1 MVCLQET
8 KLASTSNAK
17 ARSFLP
23 PSFRDFHCVDARGSR
38 GGILTAWDAHS
49 LTLHSFITRKHTLT
63 TVLTSTVT
71 DILFTITNVYAP
83 ADHRDSLTFLEDF
96 ANLAPHVSGSWLLA
110 GDFNLLRE
118 NFLRLACSDRSL
130 MAVRERAAYWKQRGK
145 FRAIREADA
154 NTAFHHAHASVRLHR
169 NQIKTLVIDDVEVT
183 AHDAKAEAL
192 TAYFSSILG
201 SGTTPAWYFDVN
213 SIYSTSPRVDL
224 THLAAPFTCAE
235 AKLAIQ
241 QMNRNSAPGP
251 DGFGPGFYVAAWETV
266 APKILQFVHAF
277 C

>member
-1 MVCLQET
+1 MQEE
-8 KLASTSNAK
+8 
-17 ARSFLP
+17 
-23 PSFRDFHCVDARGSR
+23 
-38 GGILTAWDAHS
+38 
-49 LTLHSFITRKHTLT
+49 LH
-63 TVLTSTVT
+63 
-71 DILFTITNVYAP
+71 
-83 ADHRDSLTFLEDF
+83 
-96 ANLAPHVSGSWLLA
+96 LLSA
-110 GDFNLLRE
+110 GE
-118 NFLRLACSDRSL
+118 NFLRLACSDRLL

-183 AHDAKAEAL
+183 AHDAKAKAL

-201 SGTTPAWYFDVN
+201 SGNTPAWYFDVN

-277 C
+277 ANGQVDLDWVNRAFIVLVAKKNGAVTPGDYRPICLQNCSLKIIAKMLTTRLQQEIPKLIDLDQTGFIRGRSISENFIYAMELMQGSISGAHGTFMHMYTY